1 VPSAVGVPLY
11 KMTMMMMMMAHQKQT
26 GDSVERQ
33 DIDKTKKKRSGD
45 NKTDLLY
52 LPRTHVVTGL

>member
-1 VPSAVGVPLY
+1 
-11 KMTMMMMMMAHQKQT
+11 MTMMMMMMAHQKQT

-33 DIDKTKKKRSGD
+33 DIDKAKKKRSGD